1 MEENPRLRPPIS
13 RKRDRSAIVVVV
25 DVADQR
31 AEPAREPLREKNEEP
46 ERSSESHLVRTNTG
60 GEICNELQLHSPE
73 TGISAEE
80 ELITAENRERA
91 PEI

>member
-1 MEENPRLRPPIS
+1 MEENPCLRPLIS
-13 RKRDRSAIVVVV
+13 KKRDRSAIVVVI

-31 AEPAREPLREKNEEP
+31 AEPAREPPREKNEEP
-46 ERSSESHLVRTNTG
+46 ERSSESHLVRTNTSD
-60 GEICNELQLHSPE
+60 EICNELLPHSPE

-80 ELITAENRERA
+80 EVIIADKRERA